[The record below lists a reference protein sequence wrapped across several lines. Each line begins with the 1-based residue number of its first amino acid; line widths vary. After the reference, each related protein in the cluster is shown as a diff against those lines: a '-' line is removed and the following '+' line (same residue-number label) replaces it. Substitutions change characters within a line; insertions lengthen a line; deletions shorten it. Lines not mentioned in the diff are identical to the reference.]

1 MKNLLTLTAILFTAV
16 CGCHAQEN
24 VYLGNYEKAYLHT
37 KKGKETS
44 VKQRMAFD
52 KELAGQ
58 FGEYMAK
65 AGRLLDAEKY
75 GEAIELYSRIITDGR
90 DTVVFGEIGNKAV
103 ECLAWAYLK
112 SGQRDKCKAMLR
124 YENKLPYQLSWL
136 YPTPKPTS
144 TQIELIQ
151 WDAYDDLLA
160 RIRKEHKHPAVYDR
174 EYVSERLAAG
184 IVDGKRQYRYE
195 DRYENRPTSFAKI
208 DRYPA
213 EKRVE
218 AAILLCYFRYGDK
231 SPAND
236 YLKSDAPEVKAA
248 IYCADYVNNRYGYQR
263 TGFQGLNDDKT
274 KAQAARLR
282 LEAMGMFDARKIFTA
297 YPDIR
302 PLICYDWAA
311 KIVENKETADY
322 PLAAAY
328 LETCIGACP
337 EMASDNAVL
346 TTQARLLLAQGYYKD
361 ALNTLV
367 RIDGNVDEDI
377 LAARQ
382 GHLAKLREWGVSEA
396 EAELDKGSR
405 SWRIYYNWMDRE
417 KRMSDARARMQ
428 RQQQEEQNY
437 REEAENYDRYVAD
450 AREFE
455 NNGDLYNADLSAAK
469 ALYVEETPEMYN
481 IRIRYVLEGKMKISE
496 LSENDQWNYK
506 GGYDA
511 ELEQARRLCNAS
523 LTLDRSAANRAYWY
537 KGLCC
542 GLLGYNNEA
551 IASYSTYLTEYP
563 QAAAIYYNRGLC
575 YYENKNTGAALADF
589 KKAREF
595 FNDTKYKDRCLRMI
609 DKCVK

>member
-263 TGFQGLNDDKT
+263 TSFQGLNDDKT

-328 LETCIGACP
+328 LETCIGACS

-396 EAELDKGSR
+396 EAEHENGSGP
-405 SWRIYYNWMDRE
+405 WKTYYNRMDRN
-417 KRMSDARARMQ
+417 KALSDAETRRQHQ
-428 RQQQEEQNY
+428 REEEQNY

>member
-24 VYLGNYEKAYLHT
+24 VYLGNYEKAYLYT
-37 KKGKETS
+37 KKGKATS
-44 VKQRMAFD
+44 VKQRMAFE
-52 KELAGQ
+52 KELADR
-58 FGEYMAK
+58 FGEYMSE
-65 AGRLLDAEKY
+65 AGRRIDAKKY
-75 GEAIELYSRIITDGR
+75 GEAIELYSRVITDGR

-103 ECLAWAYLK
+103 QCLSWAYLK
-112 SGQRDKCKAMLR
+112 NGQRDECKAILR
-124 YENKLPYQLSWL
+124 YKNKLPYQLWL
-136 YPTPKPTS
+136 YLTPDTNGI
-144 TQIELIQ
+144 QGELIA
-151 WDAYDDLLA
+151 WNAYDDLLA
-160 RIRKEHKHPAVYDR
+160 RIRNEHKHPAVLTR
-174 EYVSERLAAG
+174 EHVREKLAAG
-184 IVDGKRQYRYE
+184 IVDGKRQYEYN
-195 DRYENRPTSFAKI
+195 DREENRPTAFA
-208 DRYPA
+208 DLTRYPK
-213 EKRVE
+213 EKQTE
-218 AAILLCYFRYGDK
+218 AAILLCYFQYGDK
-231 SPAND
+231 YPANS
-236 YLKSDAPEVKAA
+236 YLKSDAPEVKTA
-248 IYCADYVNNRYGYQR
+248 IHCADYVNNRYGYKT
-263 TGFQGLNDDKT
+263 TGYMNSSSDET

-282 LEAMGMFDARKIFTA
+282 LEAMDMFDARKIFAA

-311 KIVENKETADY
+311 KIVENKNTADY

-328 LETCIGACP
+328 LETCIGECP

-346 TTQARLLLAQGYYKD
+346 TTQGRLLLAQGYYKD

-367 RIDGNVDEDI
+367 RIDGDVDKDI
-377 LAARQ
+377 LTARQ
-382 GHLAKLREWGVSEA
+382 GHLDKLREWGVSEA
-396 EAELDKGSR
+396 EAESSISNGG
-405 SWRIYYNWMDRE
+405 SWRTYYNRMDLN
-417 KRMSDARARMQ
+417 KRMSDARARTQ
-428 RQQQEEQNY
+428 RQQQEAQRY
-437 REEAENYDRYVAD
+437 RKEAENYDRYVAD

-481 IRIRYVLEGKMKISE
+481 IRIRYILEGKMKIAE

-511 ELEQARRLCNAS
+511 ELEQARGLCNAS
-523 LTLDRSAANRAYWY
+523 LQLDRSTANRAHWY

-575 YYENKNTGAALADF
+575 YYENKNTSAALADF

-595 FNDTKYKDRCLRMI
+595 FNDPKYKDRCLRMI
-609 DKCVK
+609 DKCMK

>member
-1 MKNLLTLTAILFTAV
+1 MKNLLTLAAILFTAV

-24 VYLGNYEKAYLHT
+24 VYLGNYERAYLYT
-37 KKGKETS
+37 KKGKEAS
-44 VKQRMAFD
+44 VKQQMAFE

-58 FGEYMAK
+58 FGEYMAE
-65 AGRLLDAEKY
+65 AGRRIDAKKY
-75 GEAIELYSRIITDGR
+75 DEAIELYSRIITDGR

-103 ECLAWAYLK
+103 QCLARAYLK

-144 TQIELIQ
+144 TQIELLQ
-151 WDAYDDLLA
+151 WDAYDDLLT
-160 RIRKEHKHPAVYDR
+160 RIRKEHKHPEVLTLK
-174 EYVSERLAAG
+174 YVRKRLVDG
-184 IVDGKRQYRYE
+184 VVDGKRQYKYIDDTEIRQ
-195 DRYENRPTSFAKI
+195 TAFA
-208 DRYPA
+208 DLTRYPK
-213 EKRVE
+213 EKQTE
-218 AAILLCYFRYGDK
+218 AALLICYFCYGSK
-231 SPAND
+231 SVANG

-248 IYCADYVNNRYGYQR
+248 LYCTDYIGNRYGYETTR
-263 TGFQGLNDDKT
+263 GYWSGDKT
-274 KAQAARLR
+274 KAQAAQLR
-282 LEAMGMFDARKIFTA
+282 LEAMEMFDARKIFAA
-297 YPDIR
+297 YPDIL

-367 RIDGNVDEDI
+367 RIDGDVDKDI

-382 GHLAKLREWGVSEA
+382 GHLGKLREWGVSEA
-396 EAELDKGSR
+396 EAESSISNGG
-405 SWRIYYNWMDRE
+405 SWRTYYNRMDQN
-417 KRMSDARARMQ
+417 KRVTDARARRQ
-428 RQQQEEQNY
+428 RQQQEEQSY
-437 REEAENYDRYVAD
+437 RKEAENYDRYVSE

-455 NNGDLYNADLSAAK
+455 NNGDLYNADRSAAK
-469 ALYVEETPEMYN
+469 ALYVEETSEMYN
-481 IRIRYVLEGKMKISE
+481 IRIRYILEGKMKISE
-496 LSENDQWNYK
+496 LSENDQWNYN

-511 ELEQARRLCNAS
+511 ELEQARGFCNAS
-523 LTLDRSAANRAYWY
+523 LRLDRSAANRAYWY

-551 IASYSTYLTEYP
+551 IASYSTYITEYP

-575 YYENKNTGAALADF
+575 YYENKNTSAALADF
-589 KKAREF
+589 KKAREL
-595 FNDTKYKDRCLRMI
+595 FNDPKYKDRCLRMI
-609 DKCVK
+609 DKCMK